1 MEMYSPIRGP
11 RRHDEYYLQ
20 GRCTVTVKPM
30 EEIEAMLKERWPD
43 KLQPVTSK
51 LGSYKRIRQEGAVK
65 DIHLPGSH
73 TFEQ

>member
-20 GRCTVTVKPM
+20 GRCTVTVKPL
-30 EEIEAMLKERWPD
+30 EEIEAMLQERWPD
-43 KLQPVTSK
+43 KLQPVKGT
-51 LGSYKRIRQEGAVK
+51 LGSHKRIRQDDAVK

-73 TFEQ
+73 TFEE

>member
-20 GRCTVTVKPM
+20 GRCTVTVKAP
-30 EEIEAMLKERWPD
+30 EEIEAMLKARWPD

-51 LGSYKRIRQEGAVK
+51 LGSHKRARQN
-65 DIHLPGSH
+65 
-73 TFEQ
+73 FEAK

>member
-30 EEIEAMLKERWPD
+30 EEIEAMLQERWPD
-43 KLQPVTSK
+43 KLQPISYP
-51 LGSYKRIRQEGAVK
+51 LGAHKRVRQEGAVK

>member
-20 GRCTVTVKPM
+20 GRCTVTVKPL
-30 EEIEAMLKERWPD
+30 EEIEAMLQERWPD
-43 KLQPVTSK
+43 KLQPVKGT
-51 LGSYKRIRQEGAVK
+51 LGSRKRIRQMDDGTK

-73 TFEQ
+73 TFE

>member
-30 EEIEAMLKERWPD
+30 EEIEAMLQERWPD
-43 KLQPVTSK
+43 KLQPISYS
-51 LGSYKRIRQEGAVK
+51 LGAHKRVRQEGAVK

>member
-30 EEIEAMLKERWPD
+30 EEIEAMLQERWPD
-43 KLQPVTSK
+43 KLQPISYQ
-51 LGSYKRIRQEGAVK
+51 LGAHKRVRQEGAVK